1 MTYDDYR
8 TLVEHSDSLAEIDK
22 ALAEALRT
30 LSKQPHGSRTAAA
43 EMRGERA
50 NWLLRHRRYDEAIAA
65 YVAVE
70 QEFRSNGSTKGTLI
84 AMAGRA
90 RALSRSGRYLE
101 AVGVFEAA
109 LDEAGDSE
117 QAANLLIGLASAH
130 LLEGTT
136 RRDPIDA
143 ALVAE
148 AIKAYR
154 KAITSSSLDDH
165 NRANARLGL
174 ARALGEAGDQK
185 AAMDEFDRAVA
196 ELAHIA
202 SPSAKVLMENRDVFV
217 EGGWRS
223 IGLG

>member
-8 TLVEHSDSLAEIDK
+8 TLVHSSNSLAEIDK
-22 ALAEALRT
+22 ALADALRT
-30 LSKQPHGSRTAAA
+30 LSGQPGTSRTAAA

-50 NWLLRHRRYDEAIAA
+50 NWLLRRERYDEAIAA
-65 YVAVE
+65 YAGVE
-70 QEFRSNGSTKGTLI
+70 QEFRSAKATEGLLT

-90 RALSRSGRYLE
+90 RALSRSGHYQE

-109 LDEAGDSE
+109 LKEAGDSE
-117 QAANLLIGLASAH
+117 QLSNLLIGLASAH

-136 RRDPIDA
+136 RRDPVDQTLIGH
-143 ALVAE
+143 

-154 KAITSSSLDDH
+154 KAINSSSVHHRD
-165 NRANARLGL
+165 RANARLGL
-174 ARALGEAGDQK
+174 ARALGESGDQK

-196 ELAHIA
+196 ELAHIG
-202 SPSAKVLMENRDVFV
+202 SPSAKLLMENRDVFV

-223 IGLG
+223 IGLA